1 MKLSEIL
8 KKYREEN
15 KISQREFA
23 RRCQLSNSL
32 ISILEMGTNPQTGKP
47 MEPDLKTYRRLASG
61 MGMTEKEL
69 LDEICSDNIPRIN
82 KIKIREPR
90 RFKYVTPGLRVRGVE
105 SGKSNF
111 EIKMV
116 TSSNRQTI
124 PGNIGKVVVVDAD
137 PELHS
142 ILKMWKST
150 KPERK
155 KDIARVV
162 KAMTEEE

>member
-8 KKYREEN
+8 KKYRTEN

-23 RRCQLSNSL
+23 KKCELSHSL

-47 MEPDLKTYRRLASG
+47 MEPDLRTYRRLAYG
-61 MGMTEKEL
+61 MGITEKEL
-69 LDEICSDNIPRIN
+69 LN
-82 KIKIREPR
+82 KIRSDKIPHVGKIKVRQPYRLKYSAGPQTR
-90 RFKYVTPGLRVRGVE
+90 RIIDG
-105 SGKSNF
+105 SSDS
-111 EIKMV
+111 EIKMI
-116 TSSNRQTI
+116 TSSNRHTF
-124 PGNIGKVVVVDAD
+124 PDSTSKVFVIDDD

-142 ILKMWKST
+142 VLRLWTVAKQD
-150 KPERK
+150 RK